1 MKLIIAIVRPFV
13 VDRLLIAFEGIE
25 NFPGMT
31 MLDSEGF
38 GQRLRTS
45 ADKINPFK
53 PNKRIEIACND
64 EMVEEIVAAIRTN
77 AHTGKKGDGI
87 IIVLPIEDA
96 VLI

>member
-13 VDRLLIAFEGIE
+13 VDRLLIAFEDIE
-25 NFPGMT
+25 KFPGMT

-38 GQRLRTS
+38 GQRLKIP
-45 ADKINPFK
+45 ADEINPFK

-64 EMVEEIVAAIRTN
+64 EMVEGIVAAIRTN

-87 IIVLPIEDA
+87 IIVLPIENA